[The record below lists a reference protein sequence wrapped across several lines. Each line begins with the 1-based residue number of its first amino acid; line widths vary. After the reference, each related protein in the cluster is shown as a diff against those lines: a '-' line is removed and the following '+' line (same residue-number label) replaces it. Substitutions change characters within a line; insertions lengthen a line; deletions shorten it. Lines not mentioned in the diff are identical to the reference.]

1 MLVAG
6 GFCGNL
12 FAFHLPDECHLQKRS
27 DVRRV
32 VFRRKV
38 MPDIADGIADR
49 QNGWLRGCTLV
60 TVITQY
66 ATLFIISRLLVLQSV
81 SHSVLSS
88 LSGSAY
94 Y

>member
-49 QNGWLRGCTLV
+49 QNGWLRGV
-60 TVITQY
+60 HIGNSY
-66 ATLFIISRLLVLQSV
+66 
-81 SHSVLSS
+81 HSICNPL
-88 LSGSAY
+88 Y
-94 Y
+94 YK